1 MTIPDPNSAEPAP
14 LDGRRPSETPELAPV
29 VRTETTSSGT
39 TTTAACHPISNQNRA
54 MSYALSETETL
65 GRAQSEDQLNNH
77 SPMPPPVK
85 ELKVLANNVA
95 SQATGTGLEIRLLAE
110 PDERQSLLAMKNF
123 RTESRVDVLQI
134 LDGKHGYFS
143 CQDDKQVE
151 ALVKE
156 VTLSDISSPKL
167 MAICIKLEE
176 FKDATYGYQASISR
190 HTLDFVFQQFGV
202 HAGFLADLLGRPN
215 YWSPVAR
222 SKGDAGKLGDVEFF
236 CQHPRWSQY
245 TRYDRGKEAAH
256 MGHVAPCSVY
266 MHHSPLKNVTLYLI
280 VASENGGWFQSLLPR
295 VGVVD
300 GELRAALGPFAV
312 SPFMIHTI
320 MSDIAFEQSKGYVA
334 SVKNRLMEQIRQVND
349 YSEGKAG
356 KNTTPHR
363 RRQGVIRNDK
373 EARLMLED
381 ITKNLHLVSQTAD
394 SGIASAHQSIKI
406 SDKMVA
412 VHTALMSSLHADP
425 GYHNSARAAVAE
437 THCAMEYIRDSFY
450 SQKDWL
456 GTYKQRKDTAM
467 NFVFNMVTQ
476 QDSST
481 NVDISYKMSKDSSSM
496 NAITILTMIFLPGTF
511 VAVSNP
517 QQGFFSLRVLI
528 MSDVAILTE
537 SKDDVLQRRVQGGGF
552 WRRRDDWLFLAVCR
566 GVRVVDNH
574 YELFVVFQ
582 ESSRALPKD
591 GGAARFE
598 ARAAE

>member
-1 MTIPDPNSAEPAP
+1 MTMPDHHSAEPAQ
-14 LDGRRPSETPELAPV
+14 LYGPSEPMKLTPV
-29 VRTETTSSGT
+29 VRTETMSSG
-39 TTTAACHPISNQNRA
+39 TTTAACHLNNKHRA

-65 GRAQSEDQLNNH
+65 GRTQSEDQLNSNNNN
-77 SPMPPPVK
+77 PLPLPVK
-85 ELKVLANNVA
+85 SEPKGPAHPSYA
-95 SQATGTGLEIRLLAE
+95 TGLEICLLAE
-110 PDERQSLLAMKNF
+110 PDEMQSLLAMKNF

-134 LDGKHGYFS
+134 LDGKQAYFS
-143 CQDDKQVE
+143 CQNDKQVE
-151 ALVKE
+151 MLVKE
-156 VTLSDISSPKL
+156 AAQSDVNYPKL
-167 MAICIKLEE
+167 MVVCIKLEDV
-176 FKDATYGYQASISR
+176 KDAIYGYQASISR

-202 HAGFLADLLGRPN
+202 HAGFLADILGRPN

-222 SKGDAGKLGDVEFF
+222 SKGDAEKLGDVEFF

-256 MGHVAPCSVY
+256 VGHVAPCSVY
-266 MHHSPLKNVTLYLI
+266 MHHSRAKNLTLYLI

-295 VGVVD
+295 IGIVD
-300 GELRAALGPFAV
+300 GELRAAPETVGSFAA

-320 MSDIAFEQSKGYVA
+320 MSSIAFQQSKGYVA
-334 SVKNRLMEQIRQVND
+334 SVKNRLMEQVLIDAVTKIRQVND

-356 KNTTPHR
+356 KHTTR
-363 RRQGVIRNDK
+363 RRRPGEIRNDK
-373 EARLMLED
+373 ETRLMLED

-412 VHTALMSSLHADP
+412 VHAAFASSFHAGP
-425 GYHNSARAAVAE
+425 GHHDRPPAAVTE
-437 THCAMEYIRDSFY
+437 THSAMEYIRDSFY

-511 VAVSNP
+511 VAY
-517 QQGFFSLRVLI
+517 LI
-528 MSDVAILTE
+528 S
-537 SKDDVLQRRVQGGGF
+537 
-552 WRRRDDWLFLAVCR
+552 
-566 GVRVVDNH
+566 
-574 YELFVVFQ
+574 
-582 ESSRALPKD
+582 
-591 GGAARFE
+591 
-598 ARAAE
+598 